1 MIFRYYMSQMK
12 KCRENIAG
20 KIRIRVTDII
30 CCFIY
35 SGRTWQPTCIEKKGM
50 DLVCNLSGYVEEKG
64 IEKGIQKGR
73 EEGENALG
81 KLMDILLSKGDV
93 TNAKFAATDE
103 KARKELYRKYGII
116 EKP

>member
-1 MIFRYYMSQMK
+1 
-12 KCRENIAG
+12 
-20 KIRIRVTDII
+20 
-30 CCFIY
+30 
-35 SGRTWQPTCIEKKGM
+35 M
-50 DLVCNLSGYVEEKG
+50 DLVCNLYGYVEEKVIEKG

-93 TNAKFAATDE
+93 ANAKLAATDE

>member
-1 MIFRYYMSQMK
+1 
-12 KCRENIAG
+12 
-20 KIRIRVTDII
+20 
-30 CCFIY
+30 
-35 SGRTWQPTCIEKKGM
+35 M

-81 KLMDILLSKGDV
+81 KLMDILLRKGDV
-93 TNAKFAATDE
+93 ANAKLAATDE

>member
-1 MIFRYYMSQMK
+1 
-12 KCRENIAG
+12 
-20 KIRIRVTDII
+20 
-30 CCFIY
+30 
-35 SGRTWQPTCIEKKGM
+35 M

-93 TNAKFAATDE
+93 ANAKACGD
-103 KARKELYRKYGII
+103 R
-116 EKP
+116 

>member
-1 MIFRYYMSQMK
+1 
-12 KCRENIAG
+12 
-20 KIRIRVTDII
+20 
-30 CCFIY
+30 
-35 SGRTWQPTCIEKKGM
+35 M

-93 TNAKFAATDE
+93 ANAKLAATDE
-103 KARKELYRKYGII
+103 KARKEL
-116 EKP
+116 

>member
-1 MIFRYYMSQMK
+1 MK
-12 KCRENIAG
+12 YCVILLILTVKFDCRGSSCSLLE
-20 KIRIRVTDII
+20 
-30 CCFIY
+30 
-35 SGRTWQPTCIEKKGM
+35 Q
-50 DLVCNLSGYVEEKG
+50 
-64 IEKGIQKGR
+64 KGIQKGR

-93 TNAKFAATDE
+93 ANAKLAATDE

>member
-1 MIFRYYMSQMK
+1 
-12 KCRENIAG
+12 
-20 KIRIRVTDII
+20 
-30 CCFIY
+30 
-35 SGRTWQPTCIEKKGM
+35 M

-93 TNAKFAATDE
+93 ANASLRRQMKRQE
-103 KARKELYRKYGII
+103 KSCIASMGLSKSP
-116 EKP
+116 KPEI

>member
-1 MIFRYYMSQMK
+1 
-12 KCRENIAG
+12 
-20 KIRIRVTDII
+20 
-30 CCFIY
+30 
-35 SGRTWQPTCIEKKGM
+35 M
-50 DLVCNLSGYVEEKG
+50 DLMCNLSGYVEEKG

-73 EEGENALG
+73 EEGENAIG

-93 TNAKFAATDE
+93 TNAKLAATDE